1 MEENTIKLSE
11 ARFETRDKMRLL
23 NDCSDQLAS
32 TKQALHA
39 TEMKLK
45 DANEVLSAKDG
56 DKTTG
61 KPVKATSDSATKQD
75 SVCDQQLREARAN
88 LHTQKMMWNNCSS
101 SMVQERESK
110 LTEAA
115 TAKECALHVKW
126 LQQLLEEHM
135 ALVLNGSVQNK
146 EPTGVNKQG
155 CNCDRRSKGSND
167 DIEALNSSEVG
178 STPVETAATSDSANA
193 RGEGCNREASEARA
207 MLKTQEMT
215 LKNCSSYRTK
225 CDEELATA
233 LDTIHLKT
241 QELDKYWFNLVKAQG
256 QVWALTDCLSETHS
270 VDETITIIKNLKFRQ
285 QEYARELDQ
294 LRDDLK
300 LKTSSLIQCENQAKD
315 IHKNLTTLSSSMEEC
330 AKDLKSRP
338 KVEPTGCKECVRK
351 LNQSEDHLK
360 LKTSTLTKCENQL
373 RDTSSSLQQCT
384 KDLKSRPKVEDIG
397 LKKCECNDK
406 QRSTKSKGETAK
418 LTKCNEDLATATDT
432 VRWKTQ
438 QLNKCADNLVKTR
451 GEVQLL
457 TARLSETYSDHYTT
471 VKNLEIRHE
480 EKLENIISD
489 LQLRCQRSLDQAAF
503 DCNTDE
509 RAELL
514 LPICQSIFVVLLI
527 LLILV
532 CLLHLIPE
540 EFNPHRPTGFAY
552 YLYKLRYL
560 IGIRGRHPE
569 FRIRSNNRYR

>member
-315 IHKNLTTLSSSMEEC
+315 IHKNLTTLSSSMEQC
-330 AKDLKSRP
+330 A
-338 KVEPTGCKECVRK
+338 
-351 LNQSEDHLK
+351 
-360 LKTSTLTKCENQL
+360 
-373 RDTSSSLQQCT
+373 